1 VVFEIEFIEIHDG
14 WMAFVV
20 DSKIMK
26 QLVIEHSGSSFRW
39 IDVMDPKPGELS
51 ELAQEL
57 SLHSTQIK
65 DCLEPFHL
73 PKYEAPLE
81 SGRGYSFLMIRVV
94 EEMAPKDACTILEL
108 TRKVAIFFGEN
119 FILTVHRSELEF
131 VEKLKVKWRDR
142 LSRYSGSPRD
152 HLLYDLL
159 SESFETFDREFE
171 RSESEKE
178 DLELTILDLR
188 PGKYEIRNLY
198 QLKRRAAVC
207 RRLLRLTSE
216 AVGRMTRDA
225 TEGARIYA
233 FGLRDDLEN
242 TLQYSEDLAE
252 GLNQLLSAHH
262 SLEGQRANE
271 VMKVLAIFSAFF
283 FPLTLIAG
291 IYGMNF
297 KHMPELEWEW
307 AYPGSLGLMTL
318 TSVLIWFWFRRKRW
332 L

>member
-1 VVFEIEFIEIHDG
+1 
-14 WMAFVV
+14 
-20 DSKIMK
+20 
-26 QLVIEHSGSSFRW
+26 
-39 IDVMDPKPGELS
+39 
-51 ELAQEL
+51 
-57 SLHSTQIK
+57 
-65 DCLEPFHL
+65 
-73 PKYEAPLE
+73 
-81 SGRGYSFLMIRVV
+81 MIRVV
-94 EEMAPKDACTILEL
+94 EEDAERDACTILEL
-108 TRKVAIFFGEN
+108 TRKVALFFGEN
-119 FILTVHRSELEF
+119 FILTVHRSEIGF
-131 VEKLKVKWRDR
+131 IEKLKVKWKDR
-142 LSRYSGSPRD
+142 LSGYSGSPRD
-152 HLLYDLL
+152 HLVYDLL

-171 RSESEKE
+171 RSESERD
-178 DLELTILDLR
+178 DLELTILELR
-188 PGKYEIRNLY
+188 PGKYDIRNLY

-216 AVGRMTRDA
+216 ALGRLTRDA
-225 TEGARIYA
+225 AEGSRIYA

-242 TLQYSEDLAE
+242 TLQYSEDLVE

-297 KHMPELEWEW
+297 KYMPELEWEW
-307 AYPGSLGLMTL
+307 AYPGSLGLMVL